1 MTDPDRG
8 VARQAILAD
17 FRRKRLPE
25 MSDRGQEFERYNR
38 YQPVYGRILL
48 LSGKSDK
55 TVLSKRDR
63 SILSELQRDGRQTMQ
78 QLAEKVGMSS
88 SACWRR
94 VRSLEEEGVI
104 ERYAVQVNARKA
116 GFGLSSMTLVSLARH
131 EQKNVD
137 NFVREV
143 MRHPE
148 VLECFATSGEA
159 DFHLRVV
166 VEDMD
171 AYNRFLD
178 DFIFRLPGVSQ
189 VRSNIVLK
197 EIKADTAL
205 PFRDL

>member
-1 MTDPDRG
+1 MLESRDR
-8 VARQAILAD
+8 AIL
-17 FRRKRLPE
+17 R
-25 MSDRGQEFERYNR
+25 
-38 YQPVYGRILL
+38 
-48 LSGKSDK
+48 
-55 TVLSKRDR
+55 
-63 SILSELQRDGRQTMQ
+63 ELQKDSRLTMQ
-78 QLAEKVGMSS
+78 QLAERVGMSS

-94 VRSLEEEGVI
+94 VRSLEESGVI
-104 ERYAVQVNARKA
+104 DRYAAIVDAKKA
-116 GFGLSSMTLVSLARH
+116 GFSLSSMTLVSLARH

-143 MRHPE
+143 LRHPE

-178 DFIFRLPGVSQ
+178 EFIFRLPGVSQ
-189 VRSNIVLK
+189 VRSDIVLK

-205 PFRDL
+205 PFRP

>member
-1 MTDPDRG
+1 MIEAKDR
-8 VARQAILAD
+8 R
-17 FRRKRLPE
+17 
-25 MSDRGQEFERYNR
+25 
-38 YQPVYGRILL
+38 
-48 LSGKSDK
+48 
-55 TVLSKRDR
+55 
-63 SILSELQRDGRQTMQ
+63 ILSELQRDSRLTMQ
-78 QLAEKVGMSS
+78 ELAERVGMSS

-94 VRSLEEEGVI
+94 VKSLEEDGVI
-104 ERYAVQVNARKA
+104 NRYAAIVNPRKA
-116 GFGLSSMTLVSLARH
+116 GFGLSSIVHVSLARH
-131 EQKNVD
+131 EQKNVET
-137 NFVREV
+137 FIREV

-205 PFRDL
+205 PFRE

>member
-1 MTDPDRG
+1 MLGQKDR
-8 VARQAILAD
+8 
-17 FRRKRLPE
+17 
-25 MSDRGQEFERYNR
+25 
-38 YQPVYGRILL
+38 LL
-48 LSGKSDK
+48 LD
-55 TVLSKRDR
+55 
-63 SILSELQRDGRQTMQ
+63 ELQKDSRLTMQ
-78 QLAEKVGMSS
+78 QLAERVGMSS

-94 VRSLEEEGVI
+94 VRNLEETGVI
-104 ERYAVQVNARKA
+104 DRYAALVNPRKA
-116 GFGLSSMTLVSLARH
+116 GFTLSSMTLISLARH
-131 EQKNVD
+131 EQKNVE

-143 MRHPE
+143 KRHPE

-171 AYNRFLD
+171 AYNAFLD

-205 PFRDL
+205 PFKR

>member
-1 MTDPDRG
+1 MLGRKDR
-8 VARQAILAD
+8 
-17 FRRKRLPE
+17 
-25 MSDRGQEFERYNR
+25 
-38 YQPVYGRILL
+38 LL
-48 LSGKSDK
+48 L
-55 TVLSKRDR
+55 V
-63 SILSELQRDGRQTMQ
+63 ELQSDSRLTMQ
-78 QLAEKVGMSS
+78 QLAERVGMSA

-94 VRSLEEEGVI
+94 VRNLEESGVI
-104 ERYAVQVNARKA
+104 DRYAVLVNPRKA
-116 GFGLSSMTLVSLARH
+116 GFTLSSMTLVSLARH
-131 EQKNVD
+131 EQKNVE

-171 AYNRFLD
+171 AYNAFLD

-197 EIKADTAL
+197 EIKVDTAL
-205 PFRDL
+205 PFKR